1 MNAAL
6 IDNGSL
12 EPGAHRNLRRIAAA
26 VGQLAGTAVAA
37 VSWRHSDRIPEA
49 ALDGRKAWTLEAWVR
64 NQVAGGERE
73 FVFIPFFACPQGA
86 VGSSLR
92 EELEALALE
101 TGLGFTFT
109 AGLSSDL
116 ASIAAERVVEA
127 IASLGLDCP
136 AVVVVDHGGPSAA
149 SAEVRNAV
157 AARVREVLGKA
168 IGPVSAASM
177 ESPAGPGFQFNRPL
191 FSELL
196 SSPAL
201 AARDTV
207 VVPLFLAPGRHAGP
221 GGDLE
226 RIARAAEARR
236 AGLRCHFAGLV
247 GTHPRVP
254 EILALPLRAAARTSN
269 LQLETP

>member
-1 MNAAL
+1 MKAAL

-12 EPGAHRNLRRIAAA
+12 EPEAHRNLRRIAAA
-26 VGQLAGTAVAA
+26 VGELAGIAVAA

-49 ALDGRKAWTLEAWVR
+49 ALGGRKAWTLEAWVR
-64 NQVAGGERE
+64 DQVAGGERE
-73 FVFIPFFACPQGA
+73 FVFVPFFACPQGA

-92 EELEALALE
+92 GDLEALALE
-101 TGLGFTFT
+101 SGLEFTFT

-127 IASLGLDCP
+127 IALQGLDRP
-136 AVVVVDHGGPSAA
+136 AVIVVDHGGPAA
-149 SAEVRNAV
+149 AAADVRNAV
-157 AARVREVLGKA
+157 ADGVREVLGA
-168 IGPVSAASM
+168 SIGPLSAASM
-177 ESPAGPGFQFNRPL
+177 ESPEGPGFQFNRPL

-196 SSPAL
+196 SSPAFE
-201 AARDTV
+201 ARDTV

-254 EILALPLRAAARTSN
+254 EILALPLRAAARTNN
-269 LQLETP
+269 LQLEKP